1 MRRRPSFHERG
12 IMKLRNKV
20 SILVVFA
27 LLVLS
32 CGSKDAV
39 DDEGDNN
46 ETVSSTSWADTWAL
60 VSVDGKR
67 IQSLQGGVVVD
78 GVFAGDSGTIDILD
92 ILIDGTEARYII
104 DRGNF
109 PKDILVDRKT
119 AERIRKHQFP
129 EFDSVHYFYLTSHVH
144 LRNYP
149 TGKMD
154 VKLLRFTASE
164 IPARF
169 VQSSFNYVGG
179 TYSADTFPSA
189 GSTAPYALTFRISGY
204 RDSSGK
210 LIELTTNGT
219 WTRKRDTLTMI
230 RDDGLTA
237 VFKQIE
243 KD

>member
-1 MRRRPSFHERG
+1 
-12 IMKLRNKV
+12 MKLRNTV
-20 SILVVFA
+20 SILIVFA
-27 LLVLS
+27 LLALS
-32 CGSKDAV
+32 CDSKDAV

-78 GVFAGDSGTIDILD
+78 GVFAEDFSTRDIDITD

-109 PKDILVDRKT
+109 PEDILVDGKT
-119 AERIRKHQFP
+119 AERIRKHQYP
-129 EFDSVHYFYLTSHVH
+129 EFDKLHLFFLTSHVQ
-144 LRNYP
+144 LLNYRP
-149 TGKMD
+149 GEMY
-154 VKLLRFTASE
+154 VNFLRFNVSE
-164 IPARF
+164 IPAEF
-169 VQSSFNYVGG
+169 IISYASGANG
-179 TYSADTFPSA
+179 TYSVDTFPSG
-189 GSTAPYALTFRISGY
+189 GSTAPYALTFRITGY

-210 LIELTTNGT
+210 VIELTTNGT
-219 WTRKRDTLTMI
+219 WTRQGDTLTLV

-237 VFKQIE
+237 VFKKIE